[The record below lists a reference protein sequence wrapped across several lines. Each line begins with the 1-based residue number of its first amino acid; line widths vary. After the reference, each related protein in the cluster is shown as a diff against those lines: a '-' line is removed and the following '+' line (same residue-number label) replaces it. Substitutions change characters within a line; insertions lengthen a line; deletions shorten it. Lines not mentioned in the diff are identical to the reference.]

1 MAQGLRPTKAHLRSA
16 DRARTSQISYFQKR
30 DGPLRFF
37 LSWQRINITAVG
49 AWYGNF
55 TFAKRSDG
63 PAASKVSKLNR
74 VVVACCA
81 EYQADLDII
90 NDKAKVFWNPYG
102 TRNGSTLSEL

>member
-1 MAQGLRPTKAHLRSA
+1 MALRQSDTAILTPHPAPVA
-16 DRARTSQISYFQKR
+16 
-30 DGPLRFF
+30 PLAEQ
-37 LSWQRINITAVG
+37 SWLRINITAVG

-74 VVVACCA
+74 IVVACCA
-81 EYQADLDII
+81 EYQADLEII

-102 TRNGSTLSEL
+102 TQNGNALSEL

>member
-1 MAQGLRPTKAHLRSA
+1 MAFLQPHTPNLSPHPATVA
-16 DRARTSQISYFQKR
+16 
-30 DGPLRFF
+30 PLAEQ
-37 LSWQRINITAVG
+37 SWLRINITAVG

-74 VVVACCA
+74 IVVACCA
-81 EYQADLDII
+81 EYQADLEII

-102 TRNGSTLSEL
+102 TQNGNALSEL

>member
-1 MAQGLRPTKAHLRSA
+1 M
-16 DRARTSQISYFQKR
+16 
-30 DGPLRFF
+30 
-37 LSWQRINITAVG
+37 SWQRINITAVG

-74 VVVACCA
+74 IVAACCA

-90 NDKAKVFWNPYG
+90 NDKAKVFCNPFV
-102 TRNGSTLSEL
+102 TQQSTALTELSSKSLILMVPPHGLEPRTY